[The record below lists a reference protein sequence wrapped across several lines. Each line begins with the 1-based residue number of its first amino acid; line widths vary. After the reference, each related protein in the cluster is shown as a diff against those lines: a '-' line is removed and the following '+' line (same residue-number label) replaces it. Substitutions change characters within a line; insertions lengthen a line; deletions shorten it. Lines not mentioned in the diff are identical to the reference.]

1 MSNFKPIKTNCWIKF
16 LILQGCEKKKDN
28 GGSHSI
34 YKKKGVLR
42 PIPVRE
48 KDKQVPPFH
57 IQTSLKTLN
66 IDKTVFLSWVKE
78 NC

>member
-1 MSNFKPIKTNCWIKF
+1 MTSFRPIKTKCWIKF
-16 LILQGCEKKKDN
+16 LIEQGCVKKKDK

-42 PIPVRE
+42 SIPVRE
-48 KDKQVPPFH
+48 KDKEVPAFH
-57 IQTSLKTLN
+57 IQTSLNTLN
-66 IDKTVFLSWVKE
+66 IDKNVFLSWLKD